1 LVGARITGSLQE
13 FSSILAEYG
22 VPYIVGGFIQ
32 GSYLPSELIHVLEK
46 LTLVFF
52 ISLIIFLTPIS
63 ILTYLENRWKKTVD
77 ANLPSMLKELVDGLS
92 AGLSLPQALITVAKS
107 GGFGPLDKPLKKLAV
122 EVSWGSPFTEALKD
136 FTDYLDTKL
145 ARRLQG
151 IIIEAYR
158 SGGDVERV
166 FMTAAEHLDKLWELR
181 KTRASEVRPFMFIIY
196 ISFVV
201 FLVITYAFNNV
212 LFKSLAQTSELL
224 TGYVVGGLSI
234 NPATSALMSLI
245 LFHAIIL
252 EGFFGGLI
260 IGKITSGRIFSGLIH
275 SVILLLIG
283 LSASQIIF

>member
-1 LVGARITGSLQE
+1 M
-13 FSSILAEYG
+13 AEHG
-22 VPYIVGGFIQ
+22 TSYIISDFIQ
-32 GSYLPSELIHVLEK
+32 GGYLPPELIPILK
-46 LTLVFF
+46 TLTLLFF
-52 ISLIIFLTPIS
+52 ISLIVFLTPVA
-63 ILTYLENRWKKTVD
+63 ILTHLENTWRKNVD

-122 EVSWGSPFTEALKD
+122 EVSWGAPFIEALKD
-136 FTDYLDTKL
+136 FTDYLDTTL

-196 ISFVV
+196 ISFAV
-201 FLVITYAFNNV
+201 FLVITYVFNNI

-224 TGYVVGGLSI
+224 AGHGVGGLSL
-234 NPATSALMSLI
+234 NPATSAFMSLI

-283 LSASQIIF
+283 LLASQIIF

>member
-1 LVGARITGSLQE
+1 
-13 FSSILAEYG
+13 
-22 VPYIVGGFIQ
+22 
-32 GSYLPSELIHVLEK
+32 LPPGLIPVLET
-46 LTLVFF
+46 LTLLFF
-52 ISLIIFLTPIS
+52 ISLIVFLTPVA
-63 ILTYLENRWKKTVD
+63 ILTHLENTWKKNVD

-122 EVSWGSPFTEALKD
+122 EVSWGAPFTEALKD
-136 FTDYLDTKL
+136 FTDYLDTNL

-201 FLVITYAFNNV
+201 FLVITYAFNNI
-212 LFKSLAQTSELL
+212 LFKSLAQTSEL
-224 TGYVVGGLSI
+224 GHGVGSLSL

-260 IGKITSGRIFSGLIH
+260 IGKITNGRIFSGLIH

-283 LSASQIIF
+283 LLASQIIF

>member
-1 LVGARITGSLQE
+1 MG
-13 FSSILAEYG
+13 
-22 VPYIVGGFIQ
+22 
-32 GSYLPSELIHVLEK
+32 
-46 LTLVFF
+46 
-52 ISLIIFLTPIS
+52 LIIFLTPIA
-63 ILTYLENRWKKTVD
+63 ILTFLEEKWKKTVD
-77 ANLPSMLKELVDGLS
+77 MNLPHMLKEIVDGLS

-107 GGFGPLDKPLKKLAV
+107 GGFGPLNKPLKKLAV
-122 EVSWGSPFTEALKD
+122 EVSWGSPFTEVLKD
-136 FTDYLDTKL
+136 FTNYLDTHL

-158 SGGDVERV
+158 SGGDIEGV
-166 FMTAAEHLDKLWELR
+166 FMTAAEHLDRLWELR

-212 LFKSLAQTSELL
+212 LFKSLAETSELL
-224 TGYVVGGLSI
+224 AGYGVGGLIVS
-234 NPATSALMSLI
+234 PTMSAFMSLI

-260 IGKITSGRIFSGLIH
+260 VGKITSGRIFSGLIH

-283 LSASQIIF
+283 LLASQIIF